1 MAQYELSLYD
11 YWRIIRRRKFIIF
24 FTFTAVM
31 ISTWIFT
38 NMQTQVFQATA
49 VVKVEP
55 TLIVPGI
62 TTEAAGWDTIT
73 AINTE
78 VKIIKSTLVA
88 ERTARKLFLLT
99 EKTLPEKKQQIVD
112 SIQGKVDAD
121 KIADSNLI
129 RITCNSSDP
138 GETAKFANATAEV
151 YIEKGVEDRSRRAR
165 ELREFIEK
173 QMNEA
178 EAKLKESE
186 DKVKHFSEKN
196 RTSGAGNALSSKLID
211 LQTKKTDLL
220 KNYTEQHPDVIE
232 INRQIKIIGE
242 QLQQLPKEELD
253 YARLVRNLKL
263 NEDLYTML
271 AKRFKESQISEADRD
286 QSAFI
291 VTPAVEPAA
300 PIKPN
305 RMTNFSVGTLI
316 GLFLGFIF
324 SLVIEHLDTSIGTI
338 EDVETYM
345 QIPVIGII
353 PHIESSFEKKFGL
366 DFGMFKKE
374 RSIADLR
381 AKMIAYHSS
390 KSPFVESYHTLRTNI
405 KFAKEG
411 LVGLGSTILF
421 TSAGIMEGKTQT
433 AVNFA
438 LAAAQTGIKTL
449 YMELDLRRPSVHK
462 IFGIQRVPGFTD
474 YVLGKKRLHEVIRG
488 TTDFLL
494 GELALEKLLHMPGL
508 ENFKILPCGTIHPNP
523 VGLLNSHFV
532 ADIFEELKRQFELII
547 IDCPP
552 VLLFADTLVISK
564 YADSAVLV
572 YRVGRIARGALKR
585 AKDQLVTV
593 KTKVIGVV
601 LNDIKSSEMEPRHGY
616 YYAYKYYSKE
626 DKQPAK

>member
-338 EDVETYM
+338 EEVETYM

-353 PHIESSFEKKFGL
+353 PHIE
-366 DFGMFKKE
+366 
-374 RSIADLR
+374 
-381 AKMIAYHSS
+381 
-390 KSPFVESYHTLRTNI
+390 
-405 KFAKEG
+405 
-411 LVGLGSTILF
+411 
-421 TSAGIMEGKTQT
+421 
-433 AVNFA
+433 
-438 LAAAQTGIKTL
+438 
-449 YMELDLRRPSVHK
+449 
-462 IFGIQRVPGFTD
+462 
-474 YVLGKKRLHEVIRG
+474 
-488 TTDFLL
+488 
-494 GELALEKLLHMPGL
+494 
-508 ENFKILPCGTIHPNP
+508 
-523 VGLLNSHFV
+523 
-532 ADIFEELKRQFELII
+532 
-547 IDCPP
+547 
-552 VLLFADTLVISK
+552 
-564 YADSAVLV
+564 
-572 YRVGRIARGALKR
+572 
-585 AKDQLVTV
+585 
-593 KTKVIGVV
+593 
-601 LNDIKSSEMEPRHGY
+601 
-616 YYAYKYYSKE
+616 
-626 DKQPAK
+626 